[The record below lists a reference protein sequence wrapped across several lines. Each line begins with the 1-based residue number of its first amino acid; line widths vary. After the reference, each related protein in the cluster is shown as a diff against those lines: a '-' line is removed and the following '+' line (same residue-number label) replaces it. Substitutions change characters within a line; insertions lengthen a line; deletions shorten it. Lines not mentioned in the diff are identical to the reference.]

1 MDCWAPTANGAAAE
15 PAPTDPESTTGPVA
29 TKARRKSVTIVADPE
44 SYDGGDEEAP
54 APRITTQRA
63 FLHPSLRHVKFK
75 NYDLELMTPLVS
87 IWLPPSVMSHEKARA
102 NLATNQRR
110 YVIDVMQIIRPAPL
124 PPLIY

>member
-75 NYDLELMTPLVS
+75 KDFGFDMDQLPKDLVRVYFNLRRDVGEEYAKQVGRA
-87 IWLPPSVMSHEKARA
+87 PPSRQQRVSLSHA
-102 NLATNQRR
+102 
-110 YVIDVMQIIRPAPL
+110 
-124 PPLIY
+124 